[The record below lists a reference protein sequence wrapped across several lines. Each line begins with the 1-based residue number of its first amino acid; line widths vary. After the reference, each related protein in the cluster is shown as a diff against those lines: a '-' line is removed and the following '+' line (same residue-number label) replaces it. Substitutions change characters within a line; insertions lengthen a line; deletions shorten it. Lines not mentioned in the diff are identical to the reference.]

1 MQPLERGTGEGVG
14 VDVERFVVGRRGEGP
29 QFCSSKPERRRRV
42 RDGVTG
48 LTRSGRGFVII
59 QIKSDTVQAH
69 NLIQEDY
76 KNPDDHLFLQSACYK
91 YGIWYSPPGNGVS
104 HPVHMERFGN

>member
-42 RDGVTG
+42 RDGAAQSRESV
-48 LTRSGRGFVII
+48 FVIAPVLAP
-59 QIKSDTVQAH
+59 QR
-69 NLIQEDY
+69 
-76 KNPDDHLFLQSACYK
+76 SAGLGAR
-91 YGIWYSPPGNGVS
+91 GIGE
-104 HPVHMERFGN
+104 ERRVEAVP